1 MDHSARAGLFGSAFA
16 VGRSYQPNLL
26 TRGSVDQAIITGTT
40 AAAAY
45 GVLSAGSSAL
55 TAVARAA

>member
-1 MDHSARAGLFGSAFA
+1 MDYSSRAGLFGAAFA

-26 TRGSVDQAIITGTT
+26 TRGSVDQSIVTGTT

-45 GVLSAGSSAL
+45 GVMSAGSSVL
-55 TAVARAA
+55 